1 MSNSLKRFSIGG
13 VTTNLEYNLVPY
25 LIVEITKFLDIKMLD
40 NHIGWLVP
48 SITNASIF
56 FKMIGY
62 NEASDI
68 IYDPIRKINI
78 LFIIKE
84 SQTIELIEPTTKDSI
99 VYTYLKTRVLDH
111 TIYVFL
117 KKIMK
122 RLSKSYR
129 I

>member
-56 FKMIGY
+56 
-62 NEASDI
+62 
-68 IYDPIRKINI
+68 
-78 LFIIKE
+78 
-84 SQTIELIEPTTKDSI
+84 
-99 VYTYLKTRVLDH
+99 LK
-111 TIYVFL
+111 
-117 KKIMK
+117 
-122 RLSKSYR
+122 
-129 I
+129 